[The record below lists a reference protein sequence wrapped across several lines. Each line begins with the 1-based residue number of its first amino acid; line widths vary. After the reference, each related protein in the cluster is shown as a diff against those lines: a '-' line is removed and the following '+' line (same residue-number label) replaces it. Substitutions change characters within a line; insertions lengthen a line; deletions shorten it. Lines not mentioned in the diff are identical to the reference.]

1 MKTYFNIHN
10 HTMYSNIRLLD
21 CINRPTD
28 LIDKAIELGLSG
40 IAITDHECLSG
51 HMEVNQYA
59 KKIREKYPDFKIVL
73 GNEVYLVDKRENGIK
88 YYHFILTA
96 KDAIGHKALRELS
109 SIAWYNSYVD
119 RGMERVPITKEE
131 LSKIMS
137 KYKGHVIASTACMG
151 GELSTA
157 AYNMSCAENVND
169 MTSAKVFYD
178 QICEFIDYC
187 QKVFGDDFYIECA
200 PSTAE
205 DQCTT
210 NRKLYRI
217 AQAYDIPMIIGTDAH
232 YLTKADRFVHKSYLN
247 SKGGEREVDSFYE
260 FAHLMTYDEAYELLK
275 KCFNDGTIAEQILYN
290 SYLLGFQ
297 YEDYS
302 LERKQIIPKVTVTDY
317 PFGIDGWLNY
327 RQSDYPVFCDL
338 MLNGNIQERYWA
350 NECYMSLLE
359 KMYNKQ
365 IPEDKMEEYIARL
378 EIEADII
385 KDIGEKLD
393 DCLFA
398 YFNTFK
404 HYIDLFWSCGS
415 IVGPGRGSATGF
427 LSNYLLG
434 ITQLDPIR
442 WNLPYWR
449 FLNKERAELPD
460 IDIDL
465 APSKRPEIFRR
476 IREERGELGL
486 VQVATFGTEG
496 TKSAV
501 LTACR
506 GYRGPG
512 AGYTESGTGI
522 SSGEWSTIEREG
534 IDVDV
539 AQYMSSLIPQERGFL
554 WSINDV
560 VYGNEEKGRKPVQA
574 FIREVSQ
581 YPGLLETIMSIE
593 GLVNK
598 RSSHASGVILYSN
611 DPYETAS
618 FMRTPSGDLITC
630 YDLHKAEAAGDTK
643 YDFLVTEISDKII
656 KCFELLV
663 EDKVIKKL
671 GLRELYNKYIHPEVI
686 DTTDKRIWEHL
697 AAGDVMDVFQ
707 FSTGVGL
714 AIAKKLKPQNPME
727 MTAANAMMRLMSDKD
742 KESQQDRYV
751 RIQNQGLEVFD
762 SEMRQALFTD
772 EQRIL
777 MHKHCDQY
785 YGCCAIQEQMMEL
798 LMDVAG
804 FTLGEANNAR
814 KIVAKKQMSK
824 IPELREQVYSRFDR
838 VQSANYFWENAVA
851 PQLGYAFSMNH
862 SLPYSFVG
870 IQSIYFVMNFNPIYW
885 NTACLIVNSGS
896 LEDNSEEEI
905 VDIYA
910 PEAQDLAEGVK
921 FIDLPDKSAKI
932 RRTAATDYGKVAKA
946 IGDIQAAG
954 IKVSLANIN
963 KSKFG
968 FAPDVENNRILFG
981 LKGMLNVG
989 DDVVDAIIANR
1000 PYSSPKDF
1008 LNKVKPGKQ
1017 AMISLIKGGA
1027 FDDME
1032 DRKFTMAWYIWET
1045 CDKKS
1050 RITLQNMGGLIK
1062 HGLLPEKTPEQI
1074 LARRVYEFNRYLK
1087 AITKTDKC
1095 AYKDMYTL
1103 DERAIS
1109 FLHEIECDDLV
1120 ETDNLAWFIKVKTW
1134 DNIYQKHMDVF
1145 RKWIA
1150 SDKETILNA
1159 LNTEIFMQDWEKY
1172 AKGTISAWEME
1183 VLCFYYHEHELAHIN
1198 NDRYGF
1204 VDFYDLPEDP
1214 VIEKTFNKG
1223 GKDIHIFHLNRI
1235 CGTCIAKNKTKSTV
1249 TILTTTGVVNV
1260 KFRKEYFSLFD
1271 KQISER
1277 QSDGTKK
1284 IMEKSWFN
1292 RGNMIVVTGIR
1303 SGDDFI
1309 SKKYASTGG
1318 HQLYKIDEVLSNGE
1332 LVLKDSRYQGGIE
1345 EDA

>member
-1 MKTYFNIHN
+1 MGTYFNIHN

-21 CINRPTD
+21 CINRPKD

-40 IAITDHECLSG
+40 IAITDHECLSA

-59 KKIREKYPDFKIVL
+59 KEIKKKNPDFIIAL
-73 GNEVYLVDKRENGIK
+73 GNEVYLVDKREKGIK
-88 YYHFILTA
+88 YCHFILTA

-131 LSKIMS
+131 LRKIMS
-137 KYKGHVIASTACMG
+137 KYKGHVVASTACMG

-157 AYNMSCAENVND
+157 AYNMACAESVND
-169 MTSAKVFYD
+169 MNSAKVFYD
-178 QICEFIDYC
+178 QICDFITYC
-187 QKVFGDDFYIECA
+187 KDVFGDDFYIECA

-205 DQCTT
+205 DQCVT

-217 AQAYDIPMIIGTDAH
+217 AMAYDIPIIVGTDSH

-260 FAHLMTYDEAYELLK
+260 FAHLMTYDEVYELLE
-275 KCFNDGTIAEQILYN
+275 KCFGDGMIATQILHN
-290 SYLLGFQ
+290 SDKLKEKFS
-297 YEDYS
+297 EYS
-302 LERKQIIPKVTVTDY
+302 LERKQMIPKIELPDY
-317 PFGIDGWLNY
+317 PASNERWRFSSHPLLNELLT
-327 RQSDYPVFCDL
+327 SD
-338 MLNGNIQERYWA
+338 NIQERYWI
-350 NECYMSLLE
+350 NECLKSLEE
-359 KMYNKQ
+359 KGLLLY
-365 IPEDKMEEYIARL
+365 DEYLTRL
-378 EIEADII
+378 ETEADVI

-404 HYIDLFWSCGS
+404 HYIDLFWECGS

-434 ITQLDPIR
+434 ITQLDPVR
-442 WNLPYWR
+442 WGLPYWR

-465 APSKRPEIFRR
+465 APSKRPAIFDAIRR
-476 IREERGELGL
+476 ERGELGL

-496 TKSAV
+496 TKSAI

-506 GYRGPG
+506 GYRSEDYPD
-512 AGYTESGTGI
+512 
-522 SSGEWSTIEREG
+522 G
-534 IDVDV
+534 IDVDL
-539 AQYMSSLIPQERGFL
+539 AQYMSSLVPQERGFL

-560 VYGNEEKGRKPVQA
+560 VYGNEEKDRRPVA
-574 FIREVSQ
+574 PFIREVNN
-581 YPGLLETIMSIE
+581 YPGLLDIIMSIE

-598 RSSHASGVILYSN
+598 RSSHASGVILYGD
-611 DPYETAS
+611 DPFETAS

-663 EDKVIKKL
+663 EDNVIEKI
-671 GLRELYNKYIHPEVI
+671 GLRDLYNKYIHPEVI
-686 DTTDKRIWEHL
+686 DTSDKRIWEHL
-697 AAGDVMDVFQ
+697 AAGDVLDVFQ

-727 MTAANAMMRLMSDKD
+727 MTAANAMMRLMSEKD

-751 RIQNQGLEVFD
+751 RIQNQGLDVFD
-762 SEMRQALFTD
+762 REMDRANFTP
-772 EQRIL
+772 EQKAL

-785 YGCCAIQEQMMEL
+785 WGCCALQEQMMEL
-798 LMDVAG
+798 LMDVAS

-814 KIVAKKQMSK
+814 KIVGKKQMSK
-824 IPELREQVYSRFDR
+824 IPQLREQVYGNFDDVR
-838 VQSANYFWENAVA
+838 VANYFWENAIA
-851 PQLGYAFSMNH
+851 PQLGYAFSLNH

-870 IQSIYFVMNFNPIYW
+870 IQSIYFVINFNPIYW

-932 RRTAATDYGKVAKA
+932 RRTAATDYGKIAKA

-954 IKVSLANIN
+954 IKVSLADIN

-989 DDVVDAIIANR
+989 DDVVAAIIANR

-1008 LNKVKPGKQ
+1008 LNKVKPSKQ

-1045 CDKKS
+1045 CDKKN

-1062 HGLLPEKTPEQI
+1062 HNLLPEKTPEQVM
-1074 LARRVYEFNRYLK
+1074 ARRVYEFNRYLK
-1087 AITKTDKC
+1087 AITKADKY
-1095 AYKDMYTL
+1095 AYPNMYSL
-1103 DERAIS
+1103 DERAIA
-1109 FLHEIECDDLV
+1109 FLHEIECDDIM
-1120 ETDNLAWFIKVKTW
+1120 ETDNLAWFVKTKNW
-1134 DNIYQKHMDVF
+1134 DAIYQKHMDVF
-1145 RKWIA
+1145 RAWIA
-1150 SDKETILNA
+1150 SDKEAILNA

-1172 AKGTISAWEME
+1172 AKGSISAWEME
-1183 VLCFYYHEHELAHIN
+1183 VLCFYYHEHELEHIN

-1204 VDFYDLPEDP
+1204 VDFYSLPEDP
-1214 VIEKTFNKG
+1214 VIEKTFTKG
-1223 GKDIHIFHLNRI
+1223 GKDIHIFKLNRI

-1260 KFRKEYFSLFD
+1260 KFRKEYFTLFD

-1277 QSDGTKK
+1277 QADGTKK

-1303 SGDDFI
+1303 SGDDFV

-1318 HQLYKIDEVLSNGE
+1318 HQLYKIDAVLPNGE
-1332 LVLKDSRYQGGIE
+1332 LILKDSRYQGGIE

>member
-1 MKTYFNIHN
+1 MGTYFNIHN

-21 CINRPTD
+21 CINRPKD

-59 KKIREKYPDFKIVL
+59 QKIKEKYPDFVIVL
-73 GNEVYLVDKRENGIK
+73 GNEVYLVDKRESGIK

-96 KDAIGHKALRELS
+96 KDEIGHKALRELS
-109 SIAWYNSYVD
+109 STAWYHSYVD
-119 RGMERVPITKEE
+119 RGMERVPITKDE
-131 LSKIMS
+131 LATIMA

-157 AYNMSCAENVND
+157 AYNMACAENVND
-169 MTSAKVFYD
+169 KISAGVFYN
-178 QICEFIDYC
+178 QICDFIKYC
-187 QKVFGDDFYIECA
+187 LDVFGKDFYIECA

-205 DQCTT
+205 DQCIT

-217 AQAYDIPMIIGTDAH
+217 AKAYDIPLIVGTDSH
-232 YLTKADRFVHKSYLN
+232 YLTKEDRYVHKSYLN

-260 FAHLMTYDEAYELLK
+260 FAHLMSYDEVFELLK
-275 KCFNDGTIAEQILYN
+275 HCFGDEGVVTEILEN
-290 SYLLGFQ
+290 SRQLGER
-297 YEDYS
+297 YTSYS
-302 LERKQIIPKVTVTDY
+302 LERKQMIPKIPLPTHSEREIQEYIPYEIDWNLNKFY
-317 PFGIDGWLNY
+317 PCLAHLLVDGN
-327 RQSDYPVFCDL
+327 V
-338 MLNGNIQERYWA
+338 QERYWLY
-350 NECYMSLLE
+350 ECAKSLHE
-359 KMYNKQ
+359 KGLQ
-365 IPEDKMEEYIARL
+365 DKVEYWQRL
-378 EIEADII
+378 ETEADVIL
-385 KDIGEKLD
+385 DIGEKLD

-404 HYIDLFWSCGS
+404 HYIDLFWECGS

-465 APSKRPEIFRR
+465 APSKRPAIFEA
-476 IREERGELGL
+476 IRKERGELGL
-486 VQVATFGTEG
+486 IQVATFGTEG

-506 GYRGPG
+506 GYRSEDFPD
-512 AGYTESGTGI
+512 
-522 SSGEWSTIEREG
+522 G
-534 IDVDV
+534 IDVDQ

-554 WSINDV
+554 WPISDVIN
-560 VYGNEEKGRKPVQA
+560 GNEEKDRKPVA
-574 FIREVSQ
+574 PFIREVNN
-581 YPGLLETIMSIE
+581 YPGLLAIIQSIE

-598 RSSHASGVILYSN
+598 RSSHASGVILYGS
-611 DPYETAS
+611 DPFETAA

-656 KCFELLV
+656 KCFELLTA
-663 EDKVIKKL
+663 DKVIEDI
-671 GLRELYNKYIHPEVI
+671 GLRNLYNKYIHPEVI
-686 DTTDKRIWEHL
+686 DTTDPRIWEHL
-697 AAGDVMDVFQ
+697 AAGDVLDVFQ

-714 AIAKKLKPQNPME
+714 AIAKKLKPKNPME
-727 MTAANAMMRLMSDKD
+727 MTAANAMMRLMSEKG

-751 RIQNQGLEVFD
+751 RIQKRGLEEFD
-762 SEMRQALFTD
+762 REMHEAGLDQNMIA
-772 EQRIL
+772 L

-785 YGCCAIQEQMMEL
+785 WGCCAIQEQMMEL
-798 LMDVAG
+798 LMDVAN

-814 KIVAKKQMSK
+814 KIVGKKQMSK
-824 IPELREQVYSRFDR
+824 IPDLREQVYSRFDR
-838 VQSANYFWENAVA
+838 VQSANYFWENAIA
-851 PQLGYAFSMNH
+851 PQLGYAFSLNH

-885 NTACLIVNSGS
+885 NTACLIVNSGAT
-896 LEDNSEEEI
+896 DEE
-905 VDIYA
+905 A
-910 PEAQDLAEGVK
+910 GG
-921 FIDLPDKSAKI
+921 S
-932 RRTAATDYGKVAKA
+932 TDYGKIAKA
-946 IGDIQAAG
+946 IGDITGAG

-963 KSKFG
+963 KSDFG

-989 DDVVDAIIANR
+989 DDLIANIIENR

-1008 LNKVKPGKQ
+1008 LNRVRPSKQ
-1017 AMISLIKGGA
+1017 AMIALIKGGA

-1032 DRKFTMAWYIWET
+1032 ERQFVMAWYIWET

-1062 HGLLPEKTPEQI
+1062 HGLLPEKTEEQI

-1087 AITKTDKC
+1087 AITKADKY
-1095 AYKDMYTL
+1095 AYKDMYSL
-1103 DERAIS
+1103 DTRAIA
-1109 FLHEIECDDLV
+1109 FLQEIDCENLMT
-1120 ETDNLAWFIKVKTW
+1120 TDNVSWYIKTKAW
-1134 DNIYQKHMDVF
+1134 DNVYQKHMDVF

-1150 SDKETILNA
+1150 AEKDTILNA
-1159 LNTEIFMQDWEKY
+1159 LNTEIFMEDWNKY

-1183 VLCFYYHEHELAHIN
+1183 VLCFYYHDHELQNVN
-1198 NDRYGF
+1198 NDKYGF
-1204 VDFYDLPEDP
+1204 VDFNLLPEDP
-1214 VIEKTFNKG
+1214 IIEKTFHKG

-1260 KFRKEYFSLFD
+1260 KFRKEYFAMFD

-1277 QSDGTKK
+1277 GADGVKHVV
-1284 IMEKSWFN
+1284 EKSWFN

-1303 SGDDFI
+1303 SGDDFV

-1318 HQLYKIDEVLSNGE
+1318 HQLYRINEILDNGD
-1332 LVLKDSRYQGGIE
+1332 LVLQDSRYQGGTA
-1345 EDA
+1345 EDGD